1 MTDARTILG
10 ADAPAAAPSRRLTVI
25 AEQLA
30 GKLIGGAYKGAEDYE
45 RRELAMLSTALLNI
59 ARAIE
64 PSPTAAPSDI
74 IAAIRSAAT
83 DGDLADAWRDTK
95 ALRLDLSTADQSLV
109 TMEWIDRATALAMDD
124 GR

>member
-1 MTDARTILG
+1 MTDDPNAT
-10 ADAPAAAPSRRLTVI
+10 PSRRLMII

-30 GKLIGGAYKGAEDYE
+30 GKLIGGAYKGAEDHE

-59 ARAIE
+59 AREIE
-64 PSPTAAPSDI
+64 PVTPAPSNI

-83 DGDLADAWRDTK
+83 DGGLADAWRETK
-95 ALRLDLSTADQSLV
+95 AKRLDLSTADQALV
-109 TMEWIDRATALAMDD
+109 TMEVIDRMMALAMDD